1 MAPGEF
7 FWRGRRRRSVPGIL
21 PPINGAGWIVVDFK
35 PGETHNGGRVAYGP
49 WSSAERRDRAVEA
62 WRRDKLV
69 ASVEVATGKPQD
81 VLRVIAVVQR

>member
-1 MAPGEF
+1 MAAGEF
-7 FWRGRRRRSVPGIL
+7 FWRGRHRRAGQPPSRAQRS
-21 PPINGAGWIVVDFK
+21 AGWIVVDFK